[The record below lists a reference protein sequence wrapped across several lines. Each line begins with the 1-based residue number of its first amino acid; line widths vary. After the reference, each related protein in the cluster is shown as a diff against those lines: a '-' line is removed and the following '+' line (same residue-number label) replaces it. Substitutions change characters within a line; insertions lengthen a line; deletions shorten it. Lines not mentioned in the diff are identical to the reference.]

1 MIDYERISSA
11 HITIN
16 GIQVPVMKIFETVDG
31 QHKEVYSSGPFI
43 PTIITYNA
51 NGEFFEDGS
60 ATNIVEYKKEKGVIT
75 IISGEEKT
83 LSNSGRIF
91 LGWYL
96 DQECT
101 DGNEFDL
108 NNSIKSGKVITVYAC
123 WMSKEEQ
130 NLITDFNYIKNKD
143 GTYTI
148 TNWKGTYQGVS
159 SKELIIP
166 DFSKIIL

>member
-16 GIQVPVMKIFETVDG
+16 GIQIPVLKIFETVDG

-43 PTIITYNA
+43 PTIITYDA

-60 ATNIVEYKKEKGVIT
+60 TINIVEYKKEKGIIT
-75 IISGEEKT
+75 IVSGEEKT
-83 LSNSGRIF
+83 LSNSGKILF
-91 LGWYL
+91 GWYL

-101 DGNEFDL
+101 EENMFNL
-108 NNSIKSGKVITVYAC
+108 NKSIKSGKVITVYAL
-123 WMSKEEQ
+123 WKTEEE
-130 NLITDFNYIKNKD
+130 IFRDFYYTKNND

-148 TNWKGTYQGVS
+148 TDWKGTYQGVS
-159 SKELIIP
+159 STELIIP
-166 DFSKIIL
+166 NFSKIIL